1 MKTVTIVVAAG
12 VGRRLGNRPKTLL
25 DLGGK
30 PLLCWSLDVLQAS
43 PRIDGIVVAVPPARL
58 SYFNGDFAA
67 RWHYGKVIS
76 WVGGGA
82 QRQDSMA
89 AALNVVPRDTELVAV
104 HDAARPFLTEAL
116 LSRVIEAAREKGAAV
131 PGIEVVDTIKEIDE
145 AGAVVRSPA
154 RERLRAV
161 QTPQVFLVDILR
173 RAYRC
178 AAEKGMTVTDDAALV
193 EQIGHPVAVVEG
205 ERDNIKVTVP
215 GDIER
220 AEEILTR
227 RIKDYVARSKRRYA
241 QSSIP
246 NSYHWQ

>member
-1 MKTVTIVVAAG
+1 M
-12 VGRRLGNRPKTLL
+12 GRRLGNRPKTLL

-43 PRIDGIVVAVPPARL
+43 PCIDGIVVAVPPARL
-58 SYFNGDFAA
+58 SYFKGDFAA

-89 AALNVVPRDTELVAV
+89 AALHVVPRDTKLVAV

-161 QTPQVFLVDILR
+161 QTPQVFR
-173 RAYRC
+173 RAALDAVLAQPDDVL
-178 AAEKGMTVTDDAALV
+178 AAATDDASLV
-193 EQIGHPVAVVEG
+193 EAAGGTVRVVPAPRE
-205 ERDNIKVTVP
+205 NLKVTTPV
-215 GDIER
+215 DLRLAELLLADRER
-220 AEEILTR
+220 
-227 RIKDYVARSKRRYA
+227 
-241 QSSIP
+241 P
-246 NSYHWQ
+246 